1 MRLCSL
7 FVLSLFFFISKLE
20 GQCQRQLALNKFRTN
35 YLANQLTLAEVNWTG
50 DISMCKSGEISRSA
64 EAKTLKMIH
73 YFRELC
79 GLPAAIEWDTVYN
92 RKAQEAALM
101 MLVNNDLSH
110 DPPATWM
117 CYTDAGKEGAS
128 KSNLAL
134 GYHTTQ
140 AITAYMADYGE
151 SNYAV
156 GHRRWILFP
165 RAKYFGLGSTSRSQA
180 LWVIG
185 RTGTDPKPAFVAYP
199 APGFFPK
206 PLVYP
211 RWSFSKD
218 GADFSQATVNMT
230 DGSHQSLALKILPI
244 EKGFGSNTLVWEPV
258 IPGVWLSDQVDR
270 KITVTLDNVMAGG
283 QSLSYSYEVNI
294 IAIRDQPTCE
304 AGYIYD
310 GCQCSST
317 ITTSKDQEI
326 SGPQIR
332 LLGNPVGNRLHI
344 EGIPERSS
352 LVEIRTLAGQLVWQ
366 FRPLSSSL
374 DNPLYIPSGVYILLV
389 HSHHH
394 IFHVRFIKM

>member
-1 MRLCSL
+1 MRLYLL
-7 FVLSLFFFISKLE
+7 FALCLSLCTSELH
-20 GQCQRQLALNKFRTN
+20 GQCPRQLVLNNYRTK
-35 YLANQLTLAEVNWTG
+35 YLANQLSLAEVAWTG
-50 DISMCKSGEISRSA
+50 DISSCTPGAISKSA
-64 EAKTLKMIH
+64 ESKTLKMIH

-79 GLPAAIEWDTVYN
+79 GLPAAIEWDTAYN

-101 MLVNNDLSH
+101 MLANNDLSH
-110 DPPATWM
+110 NPPASWT
-117 CYTDAGKEGAS
+117 CYTEAGKEGAG

-218 GADFSQATVNMT
+218 GADFSQATVTMS
-230 DGSHQSLALKILPI
+230 DGNHQAISLKILPI
-244 EKGFGSNTLVWEPV
+244 ENGFGANTLVWEPV
-258 IPGVWLSDQVDR
+258 LPGVWLSDQIDR
-270 KITVTLDNVMAGG
+270 KIIVTVQNVRAGG
-283 QSLSYSYEVNI
+283 QALNFSYEVDLTT
-294 IAIRDQPTCE
+294 IRDQPVCE
-304 AGYIYD
+304 DRYIFN
-310 GCQCSST
+310 GCHCELSITSSVDQT
-317 ITTSKDQEI
+317 INQ
-326 SGPQIR
+326 PQPR
-332 LLGNPVGNRLHI
+332 LLGNPVIDRLRV
-344 EGIPERSS
+344 EGIPEQSIA
-352 LVEIRTLAGQLVWQ
+352 EIRSLAGQLLLQ
-366 FRPLSSSL
+366 TKPYSPSLELPLNL
-374 DNPLYIPSGVYILLV
+374 PSGVYLLMV
-389 HSHHH
+389 ISRQR
-394 IFHVRFIKM
+394 IYKLRFIKL